1 MFKKLV
7 VVDAKGH
14 LAGRLASYI
23 AKEALNGQKITV
35 VRCEKL
41 LISGSLYR
49 NKLKC
54 MNFRDKRE
62 NTNPKKGP
70 IHQRSPAQML
80 LRKIR
85 GMLPHKTP
93 IGAAALGRVKCFDG
107 CPLTFNA
114 KKKFVVTDALKCV
127 RMKPRSRY
135 CCIGDV
141 ATVCGWTKGAVIN
154 KFEAKRAGANR
165 EWHLKKQK
173 ASEDRNTKNSKI
185 NDLKK
190 VNEELAK
197 LGY

>member
-1 MFKKLV
+1 MFKKLI

-49 NKLKC
+49 NKIKV
-54 MNFRDKRE
+54 MDFRNKRMS
-62 NTNPKKGP
+62 TNPKKGP

-85 GMLPHKTP
+85 GMIPHKTP

-107 CPLTFNA
+107 CPLTYNA
-114 KKKFVVTDALKCV
+114 TKKFVVNDALKCV

-141 ATVCGWTKGAVIN
+141 ATVCGWTKGAIIN

-173 ASEDRNTKNSKI
+173 AVQDRKQRISKI